1 MIKNRLFIATITFL
15 GLVAFFLAGTV
26 YRSPFDSSDWLAAPY
41 ATWLLTQGRDPD
53 PVRNLQTPPRQELSA
68 MALLGRK
75 IFYDASLSGS
85 GKQSCAAC
93 HNPAAA
99 FAPDNN
105 LSVQSG
111 GDDLHQAGVRAVP
124 SLTYLYRQQNFSIG
138 PDNPENES
146 NNLQQ
151 AAASSA
157 LATHT
162 QKNARNTPTLAANI
176 VPQGGLFWD
185 GRVNT
190 LQQQADGPLFNPS
203 EMNAGSIAIVAEKLR
218 HAAYAGDLV
227 QLFGTGVLRDPTLL
241 VSEALFA
248 LARFQ
253 IEDSDFHSFTS
264 KYDAWL
270 QGKARFTDSETRG
283 YKVFN
288 NPNQGNCAA
297 CHPDKPTRDGLP
309 PLFTDNQYEALGL
322 PRNAA
327 IPANR
332 DSRYYDLG
340 LCGPY
345 RQDLKAQ
352 VQYCGMFITPSLR
365 NVPTRKAFFHN
376 GVYHTLEEVLNFYD
390 LRDTAPQQI
399 YPADSAGKTEKFN
412 DIPQQQR
419 ANVDVTDPPFNRKPG
434 ETPAMSIQ
442 DMRDVIAFL
451 HTLDDGYM
459 PPAPR

>member
-1 MIKNRLFIATITFL
+1 MIKNRLFIAAITL
-15 GLVAFFLAGTV
+15 TGLVALFLAGTV
-26 YRSPFDSSDWLAAPY
+26 YRSPFELRDWLAAPY
-41 ATWLLTQGRDPD
+41 ARWLLTQGENPY
-53 PVRNLQTPPRQELSA
+53 PVSNLQTPPRQELSA

-93 HNPAAA
+93 HDPASA
-99 FAPDNN
+99 FAPGNN

-111 GDDLHQAGVRAVP
+111 GDDLRQAGVRAVP

-146 NNLQQ
+146 NDLQQ
-151 AAASSA
+151 AAALGA
-157 LATHT
+157 LAAHT
-162 QKNARNTPTLAANI
+162 QKNARNTQTLAANI

-190 LQQQADGPLFNPS
+190 LQQQADGPLFNPL
-203 EMNAGSIAIVAEKLR
+203 EMNAGSIAIVAEKLS
-218 HAAYAGDLV
+218 HAAYVSDIV

-253 IEDSDFHSFTS
+253 IEDSKFHSFTS

-283 YKVFN
+283 YAVFN
-288 NPNQGNCAA
+288 DPGKGNCAA
-297 CHPDKPTRDGLP
+297 CHPDKPTREGLP

-332 DSRYYDLG
+332 DSRYFDLG

-365 NVPTRKAFFHN
+365 NVSTRKAFFHN

-390 LRDTAPQQI
+390 FRDVAPQRI
-399 YPADSAGKTEKFN
+399 YPADSAGKPEKFN

-434 ETPAMSIQ
+434 ETPAMSNQ

-459 PPAPR
+459 SPAPK